1 VGSGH
6 EMSDHV
12 DRQRKNDGRVLLGA
26 DASQRLQIPKL
37 QKNEGKW
44 KMKKFKNKNQKTRK
58 NEKSWE

>member
-1 VGSGH
+1 MGSGH

-37 QKNEGKW
+37 QKKNEGKW
-44 KMKKFKNKNQKTRK
+44 KMKKNFNKKPK
-58 NEKSWE
+58 KK